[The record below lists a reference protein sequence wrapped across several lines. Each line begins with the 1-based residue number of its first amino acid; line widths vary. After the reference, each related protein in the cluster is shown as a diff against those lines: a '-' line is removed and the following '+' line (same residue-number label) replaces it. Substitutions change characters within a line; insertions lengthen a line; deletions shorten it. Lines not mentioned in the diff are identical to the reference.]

1 MALSENMRAI
11 RKEKGLTQ
19 HELAELANLSRS
31 YIADVERKRYN
42 PSFESIQAI
51 ANALGVK
58 VSKLIGESTED
69 TDIEEDWTQ
78 EEIEEITKF
87 KEFIKSKRKKQ

>member
-69 TDIEEDWTQ
+69 IDKEDWTQ